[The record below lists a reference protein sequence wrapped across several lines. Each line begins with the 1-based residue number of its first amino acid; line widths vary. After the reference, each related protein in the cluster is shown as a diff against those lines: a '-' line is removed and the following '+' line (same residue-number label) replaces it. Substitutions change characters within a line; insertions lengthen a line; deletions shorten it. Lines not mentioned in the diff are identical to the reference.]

1 MKESYDVFIW
11 KQCVREAVYIILQY
25 NNQTDNEM
33 KPETVNRYR
42 NHTHVQ

>member
-1 MKESYDVFIW
+1 MMFLYESNLFV
-11 KQCVREAVYIILQY
+11 KLVYIILQY